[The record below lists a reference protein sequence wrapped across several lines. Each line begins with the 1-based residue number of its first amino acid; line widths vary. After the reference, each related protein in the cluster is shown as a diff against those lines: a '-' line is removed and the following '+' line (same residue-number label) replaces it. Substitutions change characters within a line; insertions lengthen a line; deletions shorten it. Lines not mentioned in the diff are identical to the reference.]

1 MNHHDSYVADAICRG
16 LAANGTDG
24 GPPGVQ
30 VLRGSP
36 SGYGSGNLTELE
48 ITVRPCCDCD
58 GDGDAT
64 WNTGIFSLDYPPC
77 SEAPASLLAL
87 DTTMSLDNFGASSF
101 PSKNTDF
108 LTVDGFMWN
117 GTAFA
122 GFNTLLHNLFQ
133 AMYHTIRLD
142 LGISQ
147 PNQIY
152 TSADMYNRSI
162 STVYIP
168 GIFYEGMAPEEAF
181 ANTSR
186 RDSFNL
192 ATLWTAEQQDV
203 VRVPVMS
210 YIRTVPRLKPLGAAI
225 TSVFVSTFA
234 MVSVLWH
241 VFSFIAAALSGS
253 GNGKSIVIV
262 AKYISS

>member
-1 MNHHDSYVADAICRG
+1 
-16 LAANGTDG
+16 
-24 GPPGVQ
+24 
-30 VLRGSP
+30 
-36 SGYGSGNLTELE
+36 
-48 ITVRPCCDCD
+48 
-58 GDGDAT
+58 
-64 WNTGIFSLDYPPC
+64 
-77 SEAPASLLAL
+77 
-87 DTTMSLDNFGASSF
+87 
-101 PSKNTDF
+101 
-108 LTVDGFMWN
+108 
-117 GTAFA
+117 
-122 GFNTLLHNLFQ
+122 
-133 AMYHTIRLD
+133 
-142 LGISQ
+142 
-147 PNQIY
+147 
-152 TSADMYNRSI
+152 MYNRSI

-241 VFSFIAAALSGS
+241 VFLFHRGGHFLVAETETNSSASDDKEESLRATVKQMRRALDKHGLTVDDEESEDTS
-253 GNGKSIVIV
+253 KFSHSRCRTSMHSTTSTVPWKTSHDEV
-262 AKYISS
+262 ALMRRYSRAHNKTYSAV